1 MKLNPKNNQQGAKF
15 KADWMQTIDQQHLH
29 WLKYR
34 QAAEARVCKSEVK
47 KYRSKDAPKYR
58 QAAEARTCAKQSYIG
73 AAETLSPKP

>member
-34 QAAEARVCKSEVK
+34 QAAEAR
-47 KYRSKDAPKYR
+47 
-58 QAAEARTCAKQSYIG
+58 TCAKQSYIG